1 MSDASPR
8 LDGIEPFGS
17 DPFGGSEPLDLAGVG
32 IGPFNLSLAAQLD
45 SVPELSAMFFDRRKS
60 FDWHPGMMLPEVELQ
75 SSYLKD
81 LVTSTN
87 PTSPWSFVS
96 YLVETKR
103 FFAFLNAHY
112 DAAPRREFARYFGWV
127 AERLPNLSFDSE
139 VEEATHDG
147 RDFVLTVNGA
157 KRRARNVAIGVGMAP
172 FAPDWANGFDRQ
184 TCFHASEAVQRLPGL
199 PSGRVAVIGGGQ
211 SGGEIVEHLLSRDS
225 PPEALLWLSRRHNIE
240 PLNDTPF
247 SNQVFSPEYVEAYRR
262 LGEDRKTA
270 ALASSVLTSDGV
282 SPSTIAAIYRRLYA
296 MRYLEDSPVEAEVL
310 PQRDVIQAEHRGGE
324 YRLVVRNAF
333 NGAIEIHFADALVLA
348 TGYRFEL
355 PAAFE
360 PLRGRILLDRNG
372 RVTPGDDYSLQWD
385 GPRQSRIFALNAG
398 RHSHGIAE
406 SQLSLMAWRSAA
418 IVNSLL
424 GCERFDLTPPRPMVN
439 WDAKGG
445 ALEDIRTAGAKG

>member
-8 LDGIEPFGS
+8 LDSI
-17 DPFGGSEPLDLAGVG
+17 EPLDLAGIGV
-32 IGPFNLSLAAQLD
+32 GPFNLSLAAQLD
-45 SVPELSAMFFDRRKS
+45 STPELTTRFYDRRER
-60 FDWHPGMMLPEVELQ
+60 FDWHPGMMLPNVELQ

-127 AERLPNLSFDSE
+127 AERLPTLSFGSE
-139 VEEATHDG
+139 VEEVTHDG
-147 RDFVLTVNGA
+147 RDFTVTVNGR
-157 KRRARNVAIGVGMAP
+157 KQRARNVAIGVGTAP
-172 FAPDWANGFDRQ
+172 YAPDWAKGFDRE
-184 TCFHASEAVQRLPGL
+184 TCFHACESVERLPGL
-199 PSGRVAVIGGGQ
+199 TSGRVAVIGGGQ
-211 SGGEIVEHLLSRDS
+211 SGGEVVEHLLSGDTPPDS
-225 PPEALLWLSRRHNIE
+225 LLWLSRRHNIE

-262 LGEDRKTA
+262 LGEDRKAT

-282 SPSTIAAIYRRLYA
+282 SPSTIDAIYRRLYA
-296 MRYLEDSPVEAEVL
+296 MRYLEDSPVEAEML
-310 PQRDVIQAEHRGGE
+310 PQRDVIQVERRGAE
-324 YRLVVRNAF
+324 YQLVVRNGF
-333 NGAIEIHFADALVLA
+333 DGAIEMYSADAIVLA

-355 PAAFE
+355 PSAFE
-360 PLRGRILLDRNG
+360 SLRSRIKVDRNG

-385 GPRQSRIFALNAG
+385 GPRQNRIYALNAG

-424 GCERFDLTPPRPMVN
+424 GRDHFDLTTPQPMVN
-439 WDAKGG
+439 WG
-445 ALEDIRTAGAKG
+445 ASGDGLVDVRTAGSNA